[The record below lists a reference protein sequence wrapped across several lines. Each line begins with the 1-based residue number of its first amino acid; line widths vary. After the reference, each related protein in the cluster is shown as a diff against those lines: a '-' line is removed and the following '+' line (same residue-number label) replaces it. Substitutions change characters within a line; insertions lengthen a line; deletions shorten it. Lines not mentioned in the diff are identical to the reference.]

1 MGDVV
6 MMILKVFKK
15 KVLKKFV
22 EYLKYEEMIIV
33 VIKELKE

>member
-1 MGDVV
+1 MGDVLV
-6 MMILKVFKK
+6 VVVKVFKK